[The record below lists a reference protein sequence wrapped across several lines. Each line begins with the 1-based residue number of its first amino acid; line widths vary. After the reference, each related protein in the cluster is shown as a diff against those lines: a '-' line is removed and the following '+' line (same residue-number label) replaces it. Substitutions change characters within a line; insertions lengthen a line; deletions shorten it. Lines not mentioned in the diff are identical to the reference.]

1 MEIKVHNL
9 KVSKV
14 GNGEMRLK
22 VSSVCQS
29 SSNMST
35 DIHKREKRNYDIKHL

>member
-22 VSSVCQS
+22 VSSVCKS
-29 SSNMST
+29 SSNLSK
-35 DIHKREKRNYDIKHL
+35 DIHEEKTRNYDIKLL